1 MDEQGGGAAGKL
13 LMAAVALV
21 VAVPMMIALAF
32 TGSGSDCAV
41 PTPAPGA
48 STLAPG
54 SKVQPMKPGT
64 YQLTSPF
71 GPRGGAM
78 HQGQDYGS
86 TPDQPIYAAADGTV
100 AEAGEASGF
109 GQWIV
114 LDHNIGGH
122 VYSTV
127 YGHMFPQ
134 GVLVKK
140 GDTVTAG
147 QHIANV
153 GYNGEVDPAGPGGAH
168 LHFEVWDG
176 GWGKTAIDPIG
187 WLAGAVEPGQPAPPA
202 GGGGA
207 PTAPGVVSVADWDKI
222 AQHESGGNW
231 AINTGN
237 GFFGGL
243 QFTEQT
249 WNGFGGGK
257 YAPTA
262 DKATKG
268 QQMEVANSV
277 LAGQGWDAWPTTS
290 VQAGVR
296 DKKPAPAGTFAGAA
310 DAAAPTAMAA
320 PAPSQPRAPPAAA
333 APDTAGGDL
342 NKPMA
347 SAKGSEEHWQT
358 DTIRLARAVA
368 LKFPQVQTIGGWR
381 PVDSYPDH
389 PSGRAAD
396 IMIPNYE
403 SAEGKALGDAIN
415 KYVLDN
421 KDFFQVEY
429 TIWRQHYTP
438 ADGEGN
444 QMEDR
449 GSPTQNHFDHVHV
462 TTIGHGFPAP
472 GIDFGKAPEGGSN
485 AGTSNGDCPAP
496 ESTHGGEDNLAAG
509 TVPPEF
515 EPWYRKAGTLCRP
528 ISSAF
533 LASQGHQES
542 GFNPRATSP
551 DGAMGPGQFMPGT
564 WPAYGKD
571 DDGNGKVDPYDI
583 GDGVMAQ
590 GRYMCAIA
598 ATIDGWIADGSVSA
612 DTPGGREALYL
623 AAYNAGEGAVQR
635 NHGFP
640 TDGADYI
647 TQTRPYADV
656 ILANKPK
663 YEAQLAAAPAPSS
676 APATPTPAP
685 AR

>member
-1 MDEQGGGAAGKL
+1 MGEGDSAAGAGKL
-13 LMAAVALV
+13 LAGAAALV
-21 VAVPMMIALAF
+21 VAIPMIIMLAF
-32 TGSGSDCAV
+32 TGSGSDCVV
-41 PTPAPGA
+41 PSATPGA

-54 SKVQPMKPGT
+54 SRVAPMKQGT

-71 GPRGGAM
+71 GPRGGTM

-86 TPDQPIYAAADGTV
+86 QDGQPIYAAADGTV
-100 AEAGEASGF
+100 NQSGPAGGF

-114 LDHNIGGH
+114 LDHNIGGK

-127 YGHMFPQ
+127 YGHMFPDDL
-134 GVLVKK
+134 LVKV
-140 GDTVTAG
+140 GDKVTAG
-147 QHIANV
+147 QHISNV
-153 GYNGEVDPAGPGGAH
+153 GWNGEVDPTGPGGAH

-176 GWGKTAIDPIG
+176 GRFGGTAIDPMP

-202 GGGGA
+202 GARAA
-207 PTAPGVVSVADWDKI
+207 PDVVSVADWDKI

-262 DKATKG
+262 DKATKE

-290 VQAGVR
+290 VQAAVR
-296 DKKPAPAGTFAGAA
+296 DKKPAPAGTFA
-310 DAAAPTAMAA
+310 TAGQPAA
-320 PAPSQPRAPPAAA
+320 PAAPPNNQAPAPVAVA
-333 APDTAGGDL
+333 APDTSGGDL
-342 NKPMA
+342 NKPMDP
-347 SAKGSEEHWQT
+347 AKGSEEHWQT

-381 PVDSYPDH
+381 PVDAYPDH

-403 SAEGKALGDAIN
+403 TAEGKSLGDAIN
-415 KYVLDN
+415 KYILDN
-421 KDFFQVEY
+421 KDFFAVEY
-429 TIWRQHYTP
+429 TIWRQQYTP
-438 ADGEGN
+438 ATGEGN

-472 GIDFGKAPEGGSN
+472 GTDFGKAPAGGS
-485 AGTSNGDCPAP
+485 AGSSRGDQCTPKG
-496 ESTHGGEDNLAAG
+496 TRGGEDNLATG
-509 TVPPEF
+509 TVPAEF
-515 EPWYRKAGTLCRP
+515 EPWYRKAGTLCP
-528 ISSAF
+528 QISSSF

-564 WPAYGKD
+564 WPTYGKD

-598 ATIDGWIADGSVSA
+598 TTIDGWIADGSVSD

-635 NHGFP
+635 NRGFP

-647 TQTRPYADV
+647 TQTRPYADI

-663 YEAQLAAAPAPSS
+663 YEAQLAA
-676 APATPTPAP
+676 PATSSTSTPAAPTPT
-685 AR
+685 R